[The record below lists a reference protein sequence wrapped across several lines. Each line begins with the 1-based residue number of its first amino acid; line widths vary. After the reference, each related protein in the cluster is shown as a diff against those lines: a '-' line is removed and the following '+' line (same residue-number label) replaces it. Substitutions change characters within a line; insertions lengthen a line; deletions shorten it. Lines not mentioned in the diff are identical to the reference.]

1 MFLFYVFVVNP
12 FNQPVSLKLSSTF
25 KLIFGKCVLV
35 AAMFFA
41 FVYSFAFLSATL
53 CFSNLKIIFSLFLYC
68 LGYAY
73 IYFHSE
79 VFLLVFF
86 EVLA

>member
-53 CFSNLKIIFSLFLYC
+53 CFSNLKIIFSLSCIVLDMPIFISILK
-68 LGYAY
+68 
-73 IYFHSE
+73 YF
-79 VFLLVFF
+79 F
-86 EVLA
+86 